1 MGAGFLSGLRDI
13 LTCTHVVAGVLG
25 VPPEEPGL
33 PEGRLYVDFPLARP
47 GHRIAARVVVWTPVG
62 GEGRGD
68 VTVVRLLSEPPAN
81 APVARLVD
89 DGASP
94 ASSTGYLKTTITAGR
109 DGYWRYSYAGNT
121 TTAAVNAPGDH
132 VDVR

>member
-25 VPPEEPGL
+25 SRPRSRDCPRAGCTSTSPSPG
-33 PEGRLYVDFPLARP
+33 PATGSRRAWWSGPRS
-47 GHRIAARVVVWTPVG
+47 AATG
-62 GEGRGD
+62 GGD

-94 ASSTGYLKTTITAGR
+94 VSSTGYLKTTITAGR